1 MEYII
6 TEQICCSPAGGRASF
21 LFAGISTLFLSK
33 AESAA
38 LQLYTQLH
46 RRTHLQRTVSL
57 TLHNWLARSRT
68 FTLSLSQRL
77 FHFVALFL
85 LALSLSLCLC
95 CSAAREI
102 VNRESRIV
110 QIGGFY
116 SLVFVWRL
124 AFLFCLSNR
133 AVVRTFKSKRKNLN
147 LSLEYQFATSWQ
159 RFLKVSL
166 KLRKRETK
174 EK

>member
-102 VNRESRIV
+102 VNRESWIENCPNRGFLLARFCVKVGILVLFVKPCGCQNFQIKKKKSQSQSRISIRNV
-110 QIGGFY
+110 
-116 SLVFVWRL
+116 L
-124 AFLFCLSNR
+124 ATFLES
-133 AVVRTFKSKRKNLN
+133 
-147 LSLEYQFATSWQ
+147 FA
-159 RFLKVSL
+159 
-166 KLRKRETK
+166 
-174 EK
+174 